1 MMLVDIDLLPK
12 RKSRNITTP
21 LVYGICAFFL
31 LFVAIILFTFS
42 NMVNNDVETAEQD
55 LEMTQQLRIA
65 KEEAMNR
72 PQNSSSAQRLEDT
85 VAWAEEYPLEMVPVM
100 QDLIRLLPERGFIQS
115 FSYDETG
122 LLNLSVQFD
131 ESRDAAYFL
140 YHLNE
145 SPQYHSID
153 LSSISTVE
161 VGDEE
166 SVDVLPR
173 YVGQYTLGFDKTAF
187 QAMDELEEEETE
199 DGTETET
206 DTETDEDGGEG
217 L

>member
-1 MMLVDIDLLPK
+1 MLVDIDLLPK
-12 RKSRNITTP
+12 RKSRNLTTP

-31 LFVAIILFTFS
+31 LFVAIILFIFS

-55 LEMTQQLRIA
+55 LEMVQQLRIA
-65 KEEAMNR
+65 KEEAINT
-72 PQNSSSAQRLEDT
+72 PQNSSSAKRLEDT

-161 VGDEE
+161 VGDED
-166 SVDVLPR
+166 SLDVLPR
-173 YVGQYTLGFDKTAF
+173 YVGQYTLGFDRTAF
-187 QAMDELEEEETE
+187 QTMDQLEEEGTD
-199 DGTETET
+199 DGTET
-206 DTETDEDGGEG
+206 DTESDEDGGED

>member
-1 MMLVDIDLLPK
+1 MLVDIDLLPK
-12 RKSRNITTP
+12 KKSRNITTP

-42 NMVNNDVETAEQD
+42 NMINNDVKTAQQD
-55 LEMTQQLRIA
+55 LEIVQQLRIA
-65 KEEAMNR
+65 KETSMNR
-72 PQNSSSAQRLEDT
+72 PQNSSSAKRLEDT

-115 FSYDETG
+115 FTYDETG

-145 SPQYHSID
+145 SSLYHSID

-161 VGDEE
+161 VGEE
-166 SVDVLPR
+166 ETVGVLPR
-173 YVGQYTLGFDKTAF
+173 YIGQYTLGFDRHAF
-187 QAMDELEEEETE
+187 QTVEEELEDEVEEENDTVTEEEE
-199 DGTETET
+199 
-206 DTETDEDGGEG
+206 DEE

>member
-31 LFVAIILFTFS
+31 LFAAIIIFIFS
-42 NMVNNDVETAEQD
+42 TMINNDVKTAEQD

-72 PQNSSSAQRLEDT
+72 PQNSSAQRLEDT

-100 QDLIRLLPERGFIQS
+100 QDLIGLLPERGFIQS

-166 SVDVLPR
+166 TMDVLPR
-173 YVGQYTLGFDKTAF
+173 YVGQYTLGFDRSAF
-187 QAMDELEEEETE
+187 QAVDELEEEETE
-199 DGTETET
+199 SEDGIET
-206 DTETDEDGGEG
+206 DTETDEDGGEE

>member
-1 MMLVDIDLLPK
+1 MLVDIDLLPK

-31 LFVAIILFTFS
+31 LFVAIILLTFT
-42 NMVNNDVETAEQD
+42 NMVKNDVQTAEQD
-55 LEMTQQLRIA
+55 LEMVQQLRIA

-85 VAWAEEYPLEMVPVM
+85 VVWAEEYPLEMVPVM

-115 FSYDETG
+115 FTYDETG

-145 SPQYHSID
+145 SPLYHSID
-153 LSSISTVE
+153 LSSISTVD
-161 VGDEE
+161 VGTEE
-166 SVDVLPR
+166 TVGVLPR
-173 YVGQYTLGFDKTAF
+173 YIGQYTLGFDRNAF
-187 QAMDELEEEETE
+187 QAVDEEEAEEEDGTVTEEEE
-199 DGTETET
+199 
-206 DTETDEDGGEG
+206 DEE

>member
-31 LFVAIILFTFS
+31 LFVAIILLTFT
-42 NMVNNDVETAEQD
+42 NMVKNDVQTAEQD
-55 LEMTQQLRIA
+55 LEMVQQLRIA

-85 VAWAEEYPLEMVPVM
+85 VVWAEEYPLEMVPVM

-115 FSYDETG
+115 FTYDETG

-145 SPQYHSID
+145 SPLYHSID
-153 LSSISTVE
+153 LSSISTVD
-161 VGDEE
+161 VGTEE
-166 SVDVLPR
+166 TVGVLPR
-173 YVGQYTLGFDKTAF
+173 YIGQYTLGFDRNAF
-187 QAMDELEEEETE
+187 QAVDEEEAEEEDGTVTEEEE
-199 DGTETET
+199 
-206 DTETDEDGGEG
+206 DEE

>member
-1 MMLVDIDLLPK
+1 MAFVP
-12 RKSRNITTP
+12 
-21 LVYGICAFFL
+21 FFL

-42 NMVNNDVETAEQD
+42 NMINNDVETAEQD

-100 QDLIRLLPERGFIQS
+100 QDLFRLLPERGFIQS

-166 SVDVLPR
+166 SLNILPR
-173 YVGQYTLGFDKTAF
+173 YVGQYTLGFDRAVF
-187 QAMDELEEEETE
+187 QSMDELGEEEIE
-199 DGTETET
+199 DGTEIDTET
-206 DTETDEDGGEG
+206 DTETDEDGGEE